1 MRQDTMHY
9 FFEVLV
15 KDKER
20 EMAQESLDK
29 TRQRSGCLAEIAY
42 MFRPFIVLYHRLRL
56 KQTTQ
61 VDPEELPSQL
71 LNESNVKTGEHDG
84 E

>member
-1 MRQDTMHY
+1 MHY

-42 MFRPFIVLYHRLRL
+42 IFRLFIVLYHRLRL
-56 KQTTQ
+56 RQTTQ
-61 VDPEELPSQL
+61 VDPEELPPHL
-71 LNESNVKTGEHDG
+71 LNESNVKAGERDG

>member
-1 MRQDTMHY
+1 MHY

-20 EMAQESLDK
+20 EMAQERLAE
-29 TRQRSGCLAEIAY
+29 TPLWSGCLAEIAY

-61 VDPEELPSQL
+61 VDPEELPPQL
-71 LNESNVKTGEHDG
+71 LNESNVKAGERDG

>member
-1 MRQDTMHY
+1 MHY

-20 EMAQESLDK
+20 EMAEESLDK

-42 MFRPFIVLYHRLRL
+42 MFRPFIVLYHRLRRQ
-56 KQTTQ
+56 QTIQ
-61 VDPEELPSQL
+61 GDSEKLPPHP
-71 LNESNVKTGEHDG
+71 LNKRNITAGERDG